1 MKEISILQLT
11 LFLGGILVVGLL
23 YQHAYGSSL
32 ADARSQSGNEPAQ
45 NEQSEQWAERIQD
58 VGGKAAYVELSN
70 SISGLSPQL
79 QHVAAHAFGEA
90 LYDVE
95 GTKGLAVCDSNY
107 SFGCYHEFL
116 GRAIAALGLSSVNDL
131 NQGCVDALGS
141 GALSC
146 QHGIGH
152 GILAFL
158 GYSDKALLEGLAR
171 CKALPY
177 NDPIGGCY
185 GGLFMEYNL
194 ETMLNTE
201 GRIRP
206 MTSDPQAPCDT
217 LAQEFRRA
225 CYYWQPQWW
234 DQSSK
239 SMPDS
244 FANSV
249 IIFKKMGE
257 WCMSAGENIRDCF
270 EGIGNITAPNA
281 NFEPT
286 QAIKLCEAISDSK
299 TYQLYC
305 KSVAANSLSLGG
317 AGKKGDGVAVC
328 TGLTGNELEYCTNYA
343 KNTFN
348 IVHQGVLPNESQ

>member
-146 QHGIGH
+146 QHGV
-152 GILAFL
+152 AQ
-158 GYSDKALLEGLAR
+158 R
-171 CKALPY
+171 
-177 NDPIGGCY
+177 
-185 GGLFMEYNL
+185 
-194 ETMLNTE
+194 TW
-201 GRIRP
+201 
-206 MTSDPQAPCDT
+206 QATPRT
-217 LAQEFRRA
+217 RA
-225 CYYWQPQWW
+225 
-234 DQSSK
+234 
-239 SMPDS
+239 
-244 FANSV
+244 
-249 IIFKKMGE
+249 
-257 WCMSAGENIRDCF
+257 
-270 EGIGNITAPNA
+270 
-281 NFEPT
+281 
-286 QAIKLCEAISDSK
+286 
-299 TYQLYC
+299 
-305 KSVAANSLSLGG
+305 
-317 AGKKGDGVAVC
+317 
-328 TGLTGNELEYCTNYA
+328 
-343 KNTFN
+343 
-348 IVHQGVLPNESQ
+348 